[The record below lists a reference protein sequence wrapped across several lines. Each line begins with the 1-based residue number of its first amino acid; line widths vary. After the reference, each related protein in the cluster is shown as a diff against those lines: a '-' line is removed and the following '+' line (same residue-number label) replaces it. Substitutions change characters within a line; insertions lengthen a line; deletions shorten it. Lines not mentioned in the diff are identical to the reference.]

1 MQHRPTWAAILSLAA
16 LVVTSSTA
24 EAQSLGDRLKK
35 RAEEA
40 AKRTVEQRVDQKTTQ
55 ATNAALDKAE
65 NAVKC
70 ATSDTACQEKA
81 KADGKKVVIDDSA
94 PKGGAPATPA
104 AQAAPA
110 TNTASA
116 PAASGAPASAAAPEN
131 DVAFVNFDF
140 VPGERVLFTEDFSKD
155 NVGDFPKRLEFVK
168 GNMEVAEWKGS
179 RWLRATTDGQFE
191 IPLPENLPERFTV
204 EFEHVGVASS
214 YPHLTLLFDG
224 TRETDQ
230 KSDRI
235 KFLTWDGNNN
245 KSSGG
250 VFEGD
255 GGIRAKGSVAEAQG
269 KAFLA
274 RIMVDGRYAKVYM
287 NGTRVA
293 NVPNANLGRANKIFV
308 NFDASEENPAYF
320 RNIRVAAGGRK
331 LYDAIAEKGRVATQ
345 GIYFDTGSDVIR
357 PESAP
362 TLKEIAAMM
371 SEHSDLKLAIE
382 GHTDNVGQAASN
394 QTLSEKRAE
403 AVKAALTSSYGVDAS
418 RLTSKG
424 LGATKPTTSN
434 DTPEG
439 RQNNRRV
446 ELVKM

>member
-1 MQHRPTWAAILSLAA
+1 MHRSVALGSVLAAIV
-16 LVVTSSTA
+16 LVAGVSDVN
-24 EAQSLGDRLKK
+24 AQSLGDRLKK
-35 RAEEA
+35 RASDA

-70 ATSDTACQEKA
+70 ATTDTACQEKA
-81 KADGKKVVIDDSA
+81 KADGKKVVIDDAA
-94 PKGGAPATPA
+94 PKGGAPADAPA
-104 AQAAPA
+104 NAPANTTADAAPA
-110 TNTASA
+110 AEPKEEA
-116 PAASGAPASAAAPEN
+116 
-131 DVAFVNFDF
+131 AFVNFDF
-140 VPGERVLFTEDFSKD
+140 VPGERVLFADDFSKD
-155 NVGDFPKRLEFVK
+155 NVGDFPKRLEFLK

-191 IPLPENLPERFTV
+191 ILLPENLPERFTV

-224 TRETDQ
+224 TREDDR

-235 KFLTWDGNNN
+235 RFLTWDGSST
-245 KSSGG
+245 KSGGG
-250 VFEGD
+250 VFGGD
-255 GGIRAKGSVAEAQG
+255 NNVRAKGSVTGAQG
-269 KAFLA
+269 VPFSA

-293 NVPNANLGRANKIFV
+293 NVPNANLGRANKIFFH
-308 NFDASEENPAYF
+308 FDASEDSPAYF

-345 GIYFDTGSDVIR
+345 GIYFDTGSDRIR

-362 TLKEIAAMM
+362 TLKEIGEMLE
-371 SEHSDLKLAIE
+371 EHSDLKLAIE
-382 GHTDNVGQAASN
+382 GHTDNVGSAESN

-403 AVKAALTSSYGVDAS
+403 AVRQELISRYGIDAA
-418 RLTSKG
+418 RLAAKG
-424 LGATKPTTSN
+424 LGSTKPVGPN
-434 DTPEG
+434 DSPEG

>member
-1 MQHRPTWAAILSLAA
+1 MQHRSTLAAVFSLAA
-16 LVVTSSTA
+16 LVVTSSVA
-24 EAQSLGDRLKK
+24 ESQSMGDRLKK
-35 RAEEA
+35 RAEDA
-40 AKRTVEQRVDQKTTQ
+40 AKRAVEQRVDQKTTQ

-81 KADGKKVVIDDSA
+81 KSEGKKVVIDDTA
-94 PKGGAPATPA
+94 PKGGAPAAEPA
-104 AQAAPA
+104 AKAAA
-110 TNTASA
+110 ADA
-116 PAASGAPASAAAPEN
+116 PAAETKSEA
-131 DVAFVNFDF
+131 AFVNFDF
-140 VPGERVLFTEDFSKD
+140 VPGERVLFIEDFSKD

-191 IPLPENLPERFTV
+191 IPLPENLPDRFTV
-204 EFEHVGVASS
+204 EFEHVGVAST
-214 YPHLTLLFDG
+214 YPHVTLLFDG

-235 KFLTWDGNNN
+235 KFLTWDGNND

-250 VFEGD
+250 VFDGP

-269 KAFLA
+269 KPFSA

-345 GIYFDTGSDVIR
+345 GIFFDSGSDRIR

-362 TLKEIAAMM
+362 TLKEIGEMLK
-371 SEHSDLKLAIE
+371 EHADLKLGIE
-382 GHTDNVGQAASN
+382 GHTDNVGNAASN

-403 AVKAALTSSYGVDAS
+403 AVRQELISRYGIDAS

-424 LGATKPTTSN
+424 LGATKPVGGN

>member
-1 MQHRPTWAAILSLAA
+1 MHRRRTIAAVVSAVSLLALSSAA
-16 LVVTSSTA
+16 D
-24 EAQSLGDRLKK
+24 AQSLGDRLKK

-81 KADGKKVVIDDSA
+81 KAEGKKVVIDDSA
-94 PKGGAPATPA
+94 PKGGAPVAEA
-104 AQAAPA
+104 AAAPA
-110 TNTASA
+110 VTNAA
-116 PAASGAPASAAAPEN
+116 PAADAKPE
-131 DVAFVNFDF
+131 VAFVNFDF
-140 VPGERVLFTEDFSKD
+140 VPGERVLFADDFTKD

-204 EFEHVGVASS
+204 EFEHSGVASS
-214 YPHLTLLFDG
+214 YPHLTMHFDG
-224 TRETDQ
+224 TREGDQ
-230 KSDRI
+230 KSDHI
-235 KFLTWDGNNN
+235 KFLTWDGNSD
-245 KSSGG
+245 KSGGG
-250 VFEGD
+250 VFAGD
-255 GGIRAKGSVAEAQG
+255 GTIRSKGQVTDAQG
-269 KAFLA
+269 KPFTA

-293 NVPNANLGRANKIFV
+293 NVPNANLGRAKKIFV
-308 NFDASEENPAYF
+308 AFDASDDNPAYF
-320 RNIRVAAGGRK
+320 ANFRIAAGGRK

-345 GIYFDTGSDVIR
+345 GIYFDTGSDRIR

-362 TLKEIAAMM
+362 TLKEIGDMLK
-371 SEHSDLKLAIE
+371 EHADLKLAIE
-382 GHTDNVGQAASN
+382 GHTDNVGNAASN
-394 QTLSEKRAE
+394 QSLSEKRAE
-403 AVKAALTSSYGVDAS
+403 AVRQELVSRYGVDAA
-418 RLTSKG
+418 RLAAKG
-424 LGATKPTTSN
+424 LGATKPVGPN

>member
-1 MQHRPTWAAILSLAA
+1 MDRSVALGSVLSIIA
-16 LVVTSSTA
+16 LMASASDIG
-24 EAQSLGDRLKK
+24 AQSMSERLKK
-35 RAEEA
+35 RASDA
-40 AKRTVEQRVDQKTTQ
+40 AKRTVEQRVDQKATQ

-70 ATSDTACQEKA
+70 ATTDTACQEKA
-81 KADGKKVVIDDSA
+81 KADGKKVVIDDAA
-94 PKGGAPATPA
+94 PKGGAPVAEPAKATA
-104 AQAAPA
+104 DAAPA
-110 TNTASA
+110 ESKEEA
-116 PAASGAPASAAAPEN
+116 
-131 DVAFVNFDF
+131 AFVNFDF
-140 VPGERVLFTEDFSKD
+140 VPGERVLFADDFSKD

-179 RWLRATTDGQFE
+179 RWLRATTDGSFE
-191 IPLPENLPERFTV
+191 IPLPENLPDRFTV

-214 YPHLTLLFDG
+214 YPYVTVLFDG
-224 TRETDQ
+224 SQNEDRN
-230 KSDRI
+230 SDRVR
-235 KFLTWDGNNN
+235 FLTWDGSSE
-245 KSSGG
+245 KSGG
-250 VFEGD
+250 GIFSGD
-255 GGIRAKGSVAEAQG
+255 NNARAKGQVTDAQG
-269 KAFLA
+269 KSFMA

-308 NFDASEENPAYF
+308 TFDASDDSPAYF
-320 RNIRVAAGGRK
+320 KNIRVAAGGRK

-345 GIYFDTGSDVIR
+345 GIYFDTGSDRIR

-362 TLKEIAAMM
+362 TLKEIGDMLK
-371 SEHSDLKLAIE
+371 EHADLKLGIE
-382 GHTDNVGQAASN
+382 GHTDNVGNATSN

-403 AVKAALTSSYGVDAS
+403 AVRQELISRYGIDAG
-418 RLTSKG
+418 RLTANG
-424 LGATKPTTSN
+424 LGSTKPVGPN

>member
-1 MQHRPTWAAILSLAA
+1 MQDRRTVAA
-16 LVVTSSTA
+16 LVAAASLFLMSSA
-24 EAQSLGDRLKK
+24 AHAQSLGDRLKK
-35 RAEEA
+35 RAEDA

-94 PKGGAPATPA
+94 PKGGAPVTETAAKPA
-104 AQAAPA
+104 AADAAPVAAAPA
-110 TNTASA
+110 AEAKS
-116 PAASGAPASAAAPEN
+116 

-140 VPGERVLFTEDFSKD
+140 VPGERVLFADDFTKD

-168 GNMEVAEWKGS
+168 GNMEVAEWRGG
-179 RWLRATTDGQFE
+179 RWLRGNTDGQFE
-191 IPLPENLPERFTV
+191 IVLPENLPDRFTV
-204 EFEHVGVASS
+204 EFEHSGVSSS
-214 YPHLTLLFDG
+214 YPQLTLTFDG
-224 TRETDQ
+224 VRDTEH
-230 KSDRI
+230 KSDLIR
-235 KFLTWDGNNN
+235 FLTWDGNSE
-245 KSSGG
+245 KSGGG
-250 VFEGD
+250 VFEGN
-255 GGIRAKGSVAEAQG
+255 GGIRAKGQVTEAQG
-269 KAFLA
+269 KPFVA

-293 NVPNANLGRANKIFV
+293 NVPNANLGRSNKIFV
-308 NFDASEENPAYF
+308 MFDASDDNPAYF
-320 RNIRVAAGGRK
+320 ANFRIAAGGRK

-345 GIYFDTGSDVIR
+345 GIYFDSGSDRVR

-362 TLKEIAAMM
+362 TLKEIGDMLK
-371 SEHSDLKLAIE
+371 EHADLKLAIE
-382 GHTDNVGQAASN
+382 GHTDNVGSAASN
-394 QTLSEKRAE
+394 QSLSEKRAE
-403 AVKAALTSSYGVDAS
+403 AVRQELISRYGVDGS
-418 RLTSKG
+418 RLAAKG
-424 LGATKPTTSN
+424 IGATKPVGPN